1 MNKDTTRLLQQLRD
15 EMDALRERIAAMETG
30 LDELQRHLETEET
43 VPEPAEAVDLSAV
56 AIGSFSAMGEPVEEV
71 SPQKDSV
78 PLRSTPAPPTPA
90 GVIEDNLSEAGPS
103 PYPRPG
109 VDKTSEGAP
118 LPPVNS
124 PTPEPKPAPKPSL
137 AESPD
142 RYAWR
147 KDMPG
152 LAVRDIRSAIALNDR
167 VLFINVLFQQDAVRF
182 QNALNDLNAFETFPQ
197 AEDYLRTNY
206 PQWNYDSEVV
216 YRFMMAVRR
225 KLR

>member
-1 MNKDTTRLLQQLRD
+1 MNKDTTRLLEQLRSELD
-15 EMDALRERIAAMETG
+15 SLRERIATMETS
-30 LDELQRHLETEET
+30 LDELQSHLETEPAAPET
-43 VPEPAEAVDLSAV
+43 AEAVDLSAV
-56 AIGSFSAMGEPVEEV
+56 AIDAFAAVGETAEV
-71 SPQKDSV
+71 SPLQKDSA
-78 PLRSTPAPPTPA
+78 SQSAAPAPPTPA
-90 GVIEDNLSEAGPS
+90 CVIEDNLSEAGPS

-109 VDKTSEGAP
+109 VDKPSAGEI
-118 LPPVNS
+118 PPQKV
-124 PTPEPKPAPKPSL
+124 SL

-182 QNALNDLNAFETFPQ
+182 QNALNDLNAFENFPQ

>member
-1 MNKDTTRLLQQLRD
+1 MNKDTTRLLQQLRS
-15 EMDALRERIAAMETG
+15 EIDALRQRLATMETS
-30 LDELQRHLETEET
+30 LDELQSQLESEAA
-43 VPEPAEAVDLSAV
+43 VPEAVEPEAVDLSAV
-56 AIGSFSAMGEPVEEV
+56 AIDAFTAVGETAEV
-71 SPQKDSV
+71 SPLQKDSA
-78 PLRSTPAPPTPA
+78 SQSDAPAPPTPA

-109 VDKTSEGAP
+109 VDKPSAEEI
-118 LPPVNS
+118 PPQIVS
-124 PTPEPKPAPKPSL
+124 PTAEPKPKPSVM
-137 AESPD
+137 ESTD

-167 VLFINVLFQQDAVRF
+167 VLFINLLFQQDAVRF
-182 QNALNDLNAFETFPQ
+182 QNVLNALNSFETFPE
-197 AEDYLRTNY
+197 AEDFLRSNF

>member
-1 MNKDTTRLLQQLRD
+1 MNKDTTRLLQQLRS
-15 EMDALRERIAAMETG
+15 EIDALRQRLATMETS
-30 LDELQRHLETEET
+30 LDELQSQIESEAA
-43 VPEPAEAVDLSAV
+43 VPEAVEPEAVDLSAV
-56 AIGSFSAMGEPVEEV
+56 SLGDLPSAGETAEV
-71 SPQKDSV
+71 SPLQKDSA
-78 PLRSTPAPPTPA
+78 SQSAAPAPPTPA

-109 VDKTSEGAP
+109 VDKPSAGET
-118 LPPVNS
+118 PPQKVS
-124 PTPEPKPAPKPSL
+124 P
-137 AESPD
+137 AESTD

-167 VLFINVLFQQDAVRF
+167 VLFINLLFGQDAVRF
-182 QNALNDLNAFETFPQ
+182 QNVLNALNSFETFPE
-197 AEDYLRTNY
+197 AEDFLRTNF